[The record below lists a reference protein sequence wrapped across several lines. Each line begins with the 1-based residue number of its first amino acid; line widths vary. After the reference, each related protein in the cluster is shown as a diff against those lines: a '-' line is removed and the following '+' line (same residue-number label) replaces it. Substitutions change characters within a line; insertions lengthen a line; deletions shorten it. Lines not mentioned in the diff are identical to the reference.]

1 MDWRNSGVDYI
12 ILNYEQI
19 VNDWKFVEDLPRGFV
34 VIDEATAIKSF
45 KSKRSK
51 HVKKLIQTP
60 YRFALTGTPIE
71 NGKPEELYSIM
82 QFVDPKVLGRFD
94 IFDAAFIVRNSWG
107 GVNYYRNLPTLHTKM
122 KEASVRKSQKDPD
135 VSPFIPDSI
144 HQDPVEISFDRPGA
158 KLYSK
163 IKNDL
168 LTDLDNAQELFG
180 SSFNI
185 MAHYGLE
192 AKAGG
197 PEDEM
202 RGRIMSKIGCLK
214 MLCSHPDLL
223 NISANK
229 FKGMTGEGSAYA
241 YELMDTGWLDNLK
254 STPKL
259 DYLIQY
265 VQDFLEQDEENKVV
279 IFCTYVD
286 MLDKIEEKLGAERCK
301 KYSGRM
307 NAKTK
312 EENKTA
318 FNTDPSIKV
327 FISSDAGG
335 YGVDLP
341 SANLLINYDLPWSS
355 GTATQRNGR
364 IIRASSRFKS
374 AIIQDVIMQNSIEQR
389 QWEALQQKSAVAS
402 AVIDGKGIDEDGGLE
417 MSVGSLKQFLDASIV

>member
-1 MDWRNSGVDYI
+1 MDAGEITEPGLVICLSSLKYQWKNQIHKFTEDTSKALVIDGNKATREKQYAEAMDWRNSGVDYI

-135 VSPFIPDSI
+135 VAPFIPDSI

-229 FKGMTGEGSAYA
+229 FKGMTGEGSAYRSEEHTS
-241 YELMDTGWLDNLK
+241 ELQ
-254 STPKL
+254 SH
-259 DYLIQY
+259 
-265 VQDFLEQDEENKVV
+265 
-279 IFCTYVD
+279 
-286 MLDKIEEKLGAERCK
+286 
-301 KYSGRM
+301 
-307 NAKTK
+307 
-312 EENKTA
+312 
-318 FNTDPSIKV
+318 
-327 FISSDAGG
+327 
-335 YGVDLP
+335 
-341 SANLLINYDLPWSS
+341 
-355 GTATQRNGR
+355 
-364 IIRASSRFKS
+364 
-374 AIIQDVIMQNSIEQR
+374 
-389 QWEALQQKSAVAS
+389 
-402 AVIDGKGIDEDGGLE
+402 
-417 MSVGSLKQFLDASIV
+417 